1 MTDTIRTERLL
12 LRRWTSDD
20 LAAFAEINADPEVM
34 RFFPKPLDAAETRA
48 MVERMEQHF
57 DDHGFG
63 LWAVDV
69 DGRLAGFTGLNT
81 TKFET
86 PMGSHVEVG
95 WRLATWTWGHGYAS
109 EAASAALRVGFD
121 HGLDVI
127 FSFTT
132 ETNVRSEAVM
142 KRIGMIRRPE
152 FDFDHPLI
160 PDWWGRRHLVY
171 SVDESGGRIT
181 RNT

>member
-1 MTDTIRTERLL
+1 MTDTIRTDRLL
-12 LRRWTSDD
+12 LRRWAAHDVP
-20 LAAFAEINADPEVM
+20 AFAEINADPDVM
-34 RFFPKPLDAAETRA
+34 RFFPKPLDADETCV

-57 DDHGFG
+57 DEHGFG

-81 TKFET
+81 TNFAT
-86 PMGSHVEVG
+86 PMGPQVEVG
-95 WRLATWTWGHGYAS
+95 WRLATWAWGHGYAS

-121 HGLDVI
+121 HGHDVI
-127 FSFTT
+127 YSFTT

-142 KRIGMIRRPE
+142 KRIGMDRRPE
-152 FDFDHPLI
+152 FDFDHPRT
-160 PDWWGRRHLVY
+160 PDWWGRRHIVY
-171 SVDESGGRIT
+171 AIERTGGRIT